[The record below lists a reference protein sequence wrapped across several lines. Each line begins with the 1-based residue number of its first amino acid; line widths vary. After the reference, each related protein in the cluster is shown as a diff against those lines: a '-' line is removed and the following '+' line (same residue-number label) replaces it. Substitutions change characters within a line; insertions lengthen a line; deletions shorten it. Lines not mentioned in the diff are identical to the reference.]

1 MSVLIFEA
9 SAVGF
14 FEADRLSKHFED
26 EGTNRDAWDHHKARR
41 FLSGGR
47 LLLYGYMAEKWWAV
61 QSLWSKWWVLSP
73 RIGVEDSKKYGRP
86 LEALG
91 GPCKTLGSTW
101 GTLEELRNPF

>member
-9 SAVGF
+9 SAIGF
-14 FEADRLSKHFED
+14 FEADRLSKRFGN

-61 QSLWSKWWVLSP
+61 QSLGFVCMPGCRLISFLNCVTGVSYKVLVS
-73 RIGVEDSKKYGRP
+73 REFASFSVDS
-86 LEALG
+86 
-91 GPCKTLGSTW
+91 
-101 GTLEELRNPF
+101 